1 MSTQKPLKMKDVI
14 RAVLPVTDAFV
25 GSGGGIQIWTIGTEE
40 ELLRCGAVKLGEFP
54 GPRRGSCRHLH
65 EVRVGRNA
73 DDRCNVRM
81 SGIRSAKFDQG
92 FQDFMHG
99 ILVDRQLSLVAHER
113 GAAA

>member
-14 RAVLPVTDAFV
+14 RAALPVTDAFED
-25 GSGGGIQIWTIGTEE
+25 SRGGVQVWTIGTED
-40 ELLRCGAVKLGEFP
+40 ELLRSGAVKLGEFP

-73 DDRCNVRM
+73 DGRCNVRM
-81 SGIRSAKFDQG
+81 SGIRSAKFDHG
-92 FQDFMHG
+92 FQDFMLG
-99 ILVDRQLSLVAHER
+99 ILADRQLSLVAHEK